1 MLLVRAGLRPG
12 EALALRWTDFNFS
25 ARQILVERAIFDG
38 HLDSPKGG
46 PSRQVDMSQMLAIS
60 LSSLYRERER
70 EKMAGEW
77 KEIPDRVFCRADG
90 GPLRLEKVRYRYER
104 SLRRAGVSGH
114 VLYDLRHTFAST
126 LLAKGAPITY
136 VAQQMGH
143 ANITLKYYA
152 RWIPS
157 ADRSF
162 VDSLD
167 NPGLAPLFGTT
178 QEKTPYLQG
187 NLPESNLLVS

>member
-46 PSRQVDMSQMLAIS
+46 RSRQVDMSQMLAIS

-77 KEIPDRVFCRADG
+77 KEIPDRVFCRAVTSRKSPL
-90 GPLRLEKVRYRYER
+90 PLR
-104 SLRRAGVSGH
+104 A
-114 VLYDLRHTFAST
+114 
-126 LLAKGAPITY
+126 
-136 VAQQMGH
+136 VAQAGRRLGPR
-143 ANITLKYYA
+143 AL
-152 RWIPS
+152 
-157 ADRSF
+157 
-162 VDSLD
+162 
-167 NPGLAPLFGTT
+167 
-178 QEKTPYLQG
+178 
-187 NLPESNLLVS
+187 